1 MVETNGELCSV
12 PSREG
17 RGSSRG
23 SWHQVSVIRRY
34 SVKMLTIYTVNY
46 RKKTSKVLLWLEESP
61 KLKVLTNPRD
71 NLEIDTGP
79 FGASN

>member
-1 MVETNGELCSV
+1 
-12 PSREG
+12 
-17 RGSSRG
+17 
-23 SWHQVSVIRRY
+23 
-34 SVKMLTIYTVNY
+34 MLTIYTVNY